1 MLSNRRSAEGE
12 TAACEED
19 VQCKILHY
27 KLCGRGLATNHRLQF
42 CGWRGSLAS
51 IHELTRTEN
60 FRIRTPPLS
69 VAGLVIFTKVAKIGG
84 FFKFTAL
91 PLQDQ
96 TMHANESCH
105 FCSSCALVLKT
116 AESFG
121 IHCLAVDI
129 WLAEY
134 GLRRISGTTYLHCS
148 LPWER
153 YVVFKLKPWN
163 FLHMFNSIK

>member
-1 MLSNRRSAEGE
+1 MLSNRHCAQEE
-12 TAACEED
+12 TFACKGD
-19 VQCKILHY
+19 VHGKILHY
-27 KLCGRGLATNHRLQF
+27 KLCGRGLAANQRLQF

-51 IHELTRTEN
+51 IHELTRTKN
-60 FRIRTPPLS
+60 FRISTPLS
-69 VAGLVIFTKVAKIGG
+69 VAGLVIFTKVVKIGG
-84 FFKFTAL
+84 FLKFTAL
-91 PLQDQ
+91 PLQHQ

-105 FCSSCALVLKT
+105 SCSTRALVLET
-116 AESFG
+116 AESAG

-134 GLRRISGTTYLHCS
+134 GLRRISGTTYLHYS

>member
-1 MLSNRRSAEGE
+1 MPVVVA
-12 TAACEED
+12 
-19 VQCKILHY
+19 
-27 KLCGRGLATNHRLQF
+27 CGRIAIRHELLLFWMTSCFRVMTNTFLMTTSALGHGLTANPRLQF
-42 CGWRGSLAS
+42 CGGLGSLAS

-60 FRIRTPPLS
+60 FGICTPPLS

-116 AESFG
+116 AET
-121 IHCLAVDI
+121 L
-129 WLAEY
+129 EY
-134 GLRRISGTTYLHCS
+134 I
-148 LPWER
+148 
-153 YVVFKLKPWN
+153 V
-163 FLHMFNSIK
+163 